1 MKNEPEPVKKQT
13 ELPNPAATFSYEVSR
28 KPKNRHKKLF
38 APVGVKLTTPSGAKV
53 PPGWRDVWMTTD
65 SRSPVQAIARDS
77 KGRWV
82 YLYSAEHMGTAAAAK
97 FVRLRTFVKAYP
109 SLLKR
114 IKRDMKIS
122 EDALALY
129 LIAQTGFR
137 IGSDS
142 ETQAAAKAFG
152 ASTLKCAHVNI
163 DGGRISFDFTGKK
176 GVRVTKTIKD
186 KYLADRLAGRC
197 RIAPDQRIFNTTD
210 DSIRAYLNTI
220 SSGRGFTVKDF
231 RTYVGTLAAFRKI
244 NSMPVPENSRET
256 QRYKREVGKRVAMEL
271 GNTPAIALNSYVSPE
286 VFCAWESGW
295 TERKKKAANSPVS
308 LTREFLDCI
317 HYDRS
322 VPAENSADSSGS
334 GNFNDGD

>member
-1 MKNEPEPVKKQT
+1 
-13 ELPNPAATFSYEVSR
+13 
-28 KPKNRHKKLF
+28 
-38 APVGVKLTTPSGAKV
+38 
-53 PPGWRDVWMTTD
+53 MTTD

-97 FVRLRTFVKAYP
+97 FARLRTFVKAYP

-114 IKRDMKIS
+114 IKRDMKTS

-142 ETQAAAKAFG
+142 ETRAAAKAFG
-152 ASTLKCAHVNI
+152 ASTLKCSHVNV

-186 KYLADRLAGRC
+186 EFLAVLFAGRC
-197 RIAPDQRIFNTTD
+197 RNGPDQRIFNTTD

-244 NSMPVPENSRET
+244 NSMPVPENIRET
-256 QRYKREVGKRVAMEL
+256 RRYKREVGKTVAMEL

-295 TERKKKAANSPVS
+295 AERKKKAANSPVS

-322 VPAENSADSSGS
+322 VPAENSAGLSGS
-334 GNFNDGD
+334 NFNDGD

>member
-1 MKNEPEPVKKQT
+1 MKNEPESVKKQT

-82 YLYSAEHMGTAAAAK
+82 YLYSAEHMGTAAADK

-142 ETQAAAKAFG
+142 ETQAAATRSSPSPG
-152 ASTLKCAHVNI
+152 PGMGTVASRWRAK
-163 DGGRISFDFTGKK
+163 
-176 GVRVTKTIKD
+176 
-186 KYLADRLAGRC
+186 AGRSS
-197 RIAPDQRIFNTTD
+197 RRARRAPPTD
-210 DSIRAYLNTI
+210 CTGWAESASREPRAPVRASGSIRPTSE
-220 SSGRGFTVKDF
+220 SS
-231 RTYVGTLAAFRKI
+231 
-244 NSMPVPENSRET
+244 
-256 QRYKREVGKRVAMEL
+256 
-271 GNTPAIALNSYVSPE
+271 
-286 VFCAWESGW
+286 
-295 TERKKKAANSPVS
+295 
-308 LTREFLDCI
+308 
-317 HYDRS
+317 
-322 VPAENSADSSGS
+322 
-334 GNFNDGD
+334 